1 MKTNKIPVPRRSSSR
16 ISGKNN
22 EAYVTINRAVI
33 NRKNTSISF
42 QGNKIAAQSMEK
54 SDFQRSITP
63 KNQSGQIS
71 T

>member
-1 MKTNKIPVPRRSSSR
+1 MKTNKIPVPRRSSTR

-42 QGNKIAAQSMEK
+42 QGNKIAA
-54 SDFQRSITP
+54 
-63 KNQSGQIS
+63 
-71 T
+71 